1 MSHRNI
7 EIVVISDTHLG
18 AFGAHASE
26 LLSYLKSI
34 APKVLILNGDIID
47 MWQFKKKNFKDSHF
61 EIVNCVINMMESG
74 TRVYYIPGNHDDEL
88 RRYCGAKIGNLSIR
102 DHLVLRV
109 DGVSMWFFHGDVFDL
124 SIQHSKWLAKLGG
137 KGYDLLIWLN
147 RILNKFLER
156 IGRPKMSLSKKI
168 KSNVKKAVSYI
179 QDFENVAIELAIES
193 EYDIVVCGHI
203 HQPIIRHVKTTDGET
218 IYMNSGDWVEN
229 LTTLEYSNSVWK
241 IYHHGEQ
248 DQIVKEQE
256 IAKHSNGVTD
266 KNIAYM

>member
-1 MSHRNI
+1 MSRRNI

-26 LLSYLKSI
+26 LLRYLKSI
-34 APKVLILNGDIID
+34 DPKILILNGDIID
-47 MWQFKKKNFKDSHF
+47 MWQFKKKNFRDSHF
-61 EIVNCVINMMESG
+61 EIVNCVINMMENG
-74 TRVYYIPGNHDDEL
+74 TKVYYIPGNHDDEL

-147 RILNKFLER
+147 RVLNKFLER
-156 IGRPKMSLSKKI
+156 MGKPKMSLSKKI
-168 KSNVKKAVSYI
+168 KNNVKKAVSYI

-193 EYDIVVCGHI
+193 EYDMVVCGHI
-203 HQPIIRHVKTTDGET
+203 HQPVIRHVKTDRGET

-229 LTTLEYSNSVWK
+229 LTSLEYL
-241 IYHHGEQ
+241 
-248 DQIVKEQE
+248 
-256 IAKHSNGVTD
+256 NGVWRIHQYVDTND
-266 KNIAYM
+266 VMKRGKVKKMEGVVVSKNVAYM